1 MAAYT
6 YPGVYIRELPSG
18 QNNITPVATSIA
30 AFIGWANQGPVGE
43 AVIVECWLEYVAAF
57 GGFYPGAYLG
67 YAVYQFFQNGGS
79 QAYIIR
85 LVAPSNG
92 NAGTPAAATATS
104 TPIASGGS
112 SPFGIPVYANSPGQW
127 ANSVCLNVPVTSAST
142 GGTTF
147 NLQLINI
154 VNGIPSYPETYTNLS
169 IVSTSSNYAVTVI
182 DNDSNYITFIQPGT
196 SAPPTSTFLVP
207 SAVTAT
213 YCIPGAVSSSAT
225 FNPGDIVIQYDLQG
239 NALAQGTV
247 LIPPSSLPMIVLSG
261 APTPPGG
268 GPGTPPTN
276 PKFPWIVGAF
286 NGGGAQFSPSAVPFQ
301 GWPLGAQTTGADGVM
316 LVPGDGTG
324 NFESV
329 LLNTYTGAPTTGPT
343 AGGQYQLLGNVPIF
357 NLLCVPGETQ
367 YAVVSALQTFCAQ
380 SRAFLIVDSAP
391 TATVATL
398 SNGPMSSDTSPVSL
412 IGPDAANSAFY
423 FPWVQGP
430 DPAVGNRSTL
440 FPPCGFVAGAYA
452 STDSNPGVW
461 KAPAGINTK
470 LANASGLQLALND
483 SQNGLLNPLA
493 VNCLRQFP
501 VYNNVVWGARTMA
514 GADAAGSQWQYVPI
528 RRLALFIESSLYQG
542 TQWAVFEPNAEPLWG
557 AVRLSIGS
565 FMQNLFLQGAFAG
578 ASKQQAYFV
587 KCDGENNPDYT
598 VSQGI
603 LNITVGFAPLY
614 PAEFVVIQIQQM
626 INQS

>member
-6 YPGVYIRELPSG
+6 YPGVYIQELPSG

-30 AFIGWANQGPVGE
+30 AFIGWANQGPVGK
-43 AVIVECWLEYVAAF
+43 AVMIECWQEYVATF
-57 GGFYPGAYLG
+57 GGFYPGAYVG

-92 NAGTPAAATATS
+92 NAGTPASATAT
-104 TPIASGGS
+104 AVS
-112 SPFGIPVYANSPGQW
+112 SVFGIPVYANGPGQW
-127 ANSVCLNVPVTSAST
+127 ANSVCLNVTLPP
-142 GGTTF
+142 GGAGTAF
-147 NLQLINI
+147 NLQVINI
-154 VNGIPSYPETYTNLS
+154 VNGLPTPVEPYTNLS
-169 IVSTSSNYAVTVI
+169 AVATSQNYAVTLI
-182 DNDSNYITFIQPGT
+182 DNDSNYITFIQPGA
-196 SAPPTSTFLVP
+196 SAPPTSGFTVP
-207 SAVTAT
+207 SAATAT
-213 YCIPGAVSSSAT
+213 YCIPGSVSGAASFAAGQPVSQT
-225 FNPGDIVIQYDLQG
+225 DLTG
-239 NALAQGTV
+239 KSWGSGTVAAALAPGST
-247 LIPPSSLPMIVLSG
+247 LPLVLSG
-261 APTPPGG
+261 APS
-268 GPGTPPTN
+268 GTPSPN
-276 PKFPWIVGAF
+276 VPWKDTVT
-286 NGGGAQFSPSAVPFQ
+286 GAQFNPTAVPFQ
-301 GWPLGAQTTGADGVM
+301 GTPLATQTAGADGVM
-316 LVPGDGTG
+316 LVPGDG
-324 NFESV
+324 NFEEV
-329 LLNTYTGAPTTGPT
+329 LLNTYTGAPATG
-343 AGGQYQLLGNVPIF
+343 GYELLGSVPKGF

-367 YAVVSALQTFCAQ
+367 YGAVSALQTFCAQ
-380 SRAFLIVDSAP
+380 SRAFLIVDSAFS
-391 TATVATL
+391 ATTTTL
-398 SNGPMSSDTSPVSL
+398 SNGPLSGDSFPLT
-412 IGPDAANSAFY
+412 GPDAANSAFY
-423 FPWVQGP
+423 FPWVQAP
-430 DPAVGNRSTL
+430 DPAVGNRPAL

-452 STDSNPGVW
+452 FTDSNPGVW
-461 KAPAGINTK
+461 KAPAGINTQ
-470 LANASGLQLALND
+470 LASAMGLQFALND
-483 SQNGLLNPLA
+483 SQNGQLNPVA

-501 VYNNVVWGARTMA
+501 TYNTVVWGARTIA

-626 INQS
+626 INQN

>member
-18 QNNITPVATSIA
+18 QNTITPVATSIA
-30 AFIGWANQGPVGE
+30 AFIGWANQGPVGQ
-43 AVIVECWLEYVAAF
+43 AVMVECWQEYLATF

-85 LVAPSNG
+85 LVAPSQT
-92 NAGTPAAATATS
+92 GTGITPPSATATS

-127 ANSVCLNVPVTSAST
+127 ANSVCLNVPVSSAST

-147 NLQLINI
+147 NLQVINI

-169 IVSTSSNYAVTVI
+169 VVSTSSNYFVTVI
-182 DNDSNYITFIQPGT
+182 DNDSNYITFIQPDT
-196 SAPPTSTFLVP
+196 STPPTSTITV
-207 SAVTAT
+207 AAAATAT
-213 YCIPGAVSSSAT
+213 YCIPGVVSGSAAFNVGDAVQQT
-225 FNPGDIVIQYDLQG
+225 DLAG
-239 NALAQGTV
+239 KHWGTGTV
-247 LIPPSSLPMIVLSG
+247 AAPLSAPNVLPLMLS
-261 APTPPGG
+261 AAPGG
-268 GPGTPPTN
+268 TPN
-276 PKFPWIVGAF
+276 PNIPWTDTVT
-286 NGGGAQFSPSAVPFQ
+286 GAQFNPTAIPFQ
-301 GWPLGAQTTGADGVM
+301 GWPLGAQTVGADGVM

-343 AGGQYQLLGNVPIF
+343 AAGQYQLLGNVPIF

-367 YAVVSALQTFCAQ
+367 YAAVSALQTFCAQ
-380 SRAFLIVDSAP
+380 NRAFLIVDSSA
-391 TATVATL
+391 TATVTTL
-398 SNGPMSSDTSPVSL
+398 SNGPLSSDSFPLT
-412 IGPDAANSAFY
+412 GPDAANSAFY

-430 DPAVGNRSTL
+430 DPAVGNRPTL

-470 LANASGLQLALND
+470 LANASGLQFTLND
-483 SQNGLLNPLA
+483 SQNGLLNPMA

-501 VYNNVVWGARTMA
+501 VYNNVVWGARTIA

-578 ASKQQAYFV
+578 ASKQLAYFV

-614 PAEFVVIQIQQM
+614 PAEFVVISIQQM